1 MCNDNSGSVSII
13 LNGSGSYTYSLTD
26 SLDNTTIYGPTTNI
40 TQQFNT
46 LSSGDYDLII
56 TDGVCTYETTVTIDN
71 TEKFTISA
79 ITQNT
84 TCGSNN
90 GSIQLFASSG
100 GTLPYSYQIT
110 GFPPSLTTSF
120 NNLAPGNY
128 VGTVTDSTGCSQ
140 TLNLYVNNS
149 NGVQFDFVVTQPTNG
164 NNGELSTLIFNG
176 SPTFTYNW
184 SSNVNGQTGSTVTSL
199 SAGTYSLEII
209 DSSGCTLTKTVD
221 LFGKKSSISYQ
232 TYNIC
237 NDDFQNT
244 GILGKRGMQQMLLE
258 GFNDLTYDD
267 TGCVI
272 SEANFI
278 ADVTVDGENVQ
289 QSFYVSSG
297 LTDYPSDYT
306 WGQTLIDVL
315 ESYDGIS
322 KVEIDY
328 PTNEI
333 KIYNKCVEETGC
345 VGGTTYYL
353 SDANIVINLKLEY
366 NISCV
371 QCITTPTPTPTKTL
385 TPTPTSTPTPTPICD
400 CLFISGATENCGTY
414 TTFLYPSI
422 IVDGYVSFTGVTNC
436 GNIDEWGI
444 EYNSGS
450 TQWEAYLGVN
460 GPISVLPS
468 TSDYPIGVWIPSGTS
483 IGEVYSSNCIP
494 CPTPTP
500 TPTPTKTLTPTPTS
514 TPTLTPT
521 LTKTPTLTP
530 TNTPTLTS
538 GPTNTPTTTLTS
550 TPTTTLTPTPTPTT
564 TQTLTPTHTQT
575 LTPTPTI
582 TTTNTPTPTTDNTMC
597 FQVQT
602 EITAAPPYQCVV
614 SPSGIINGKPYYGVY
629 AVDCVTPCNT
639 VVVWDNISN
648 RWENI
653 DLATSTVI
661 SYNNNPSYL
670 PESNLTY
677 PWNNIVPAPIP
688 CRIISSTIGNC
699 PTPTPTPTHTQTLTP
714 TPTPTETIPV
724 VISDFNVYGALDSSL
739 LPDDYSIYYFTSPTP
754 VSFTQPYPI
763 GYTWTNL
770 GTVNFPQ
777 CNSSQLVGTLTSL
790 NPNDYIYFQV
800 RNSLGN
806 MVYEGN
812 LGFLMSLNPC
822 VSPGGT
828 YYTHSFYYGGGSGTV
843 DVVIKVTAPENPVAA
858 PV

>member
-315 ESYDGIS
+315 ESYDGVS

-328 PTNEI
+328 TTNEI
-333 KIYNKCVEETGC
+333 KIYNKCVEEAGC

-353 SDANIVINLKLEY
+353 SDANIIINLKLVY

-371 QCITTPTPTPTKTL
+371 QC
-385 TPTPTSTPTPTPICD
+385 
-400 CLFISGATENCGTY
+400 
-414 TTFLYPSI
+414 
-422 IVDGYVSFTGVTNC
+422 
-436 GNIDEWGI
+436 NI
-444 EYNSGS
+444 
-450 TQWEAYLGVN
+450 
-460 GPISVLPS
+460 
-468 TSDYPIGVWIPSGTS
+468 
-483 IGEVYSSNCIP
+483 
-494 CPTPTP
+494 
-500 TPTPTKTLTPTPTS
+500 
-514 TPTLTPT
+514 
-521 LTKTPTLTP
+521 
-530 TNTPTLTS
+530 
-538 GPTNTPTTTLTS
+538 
-550 TPTTTLTPTPTPTT
+550 
-564 TQTLTPTHTQT
+564 
-575 LTPTPTI
+575 
-582 TTTNTPTPTTDNTMC
+582 
-597 FQVQT
+597 
-602 EITAAPPYQCVV
+602 
-614 SPSGIINGKPYYGVY
+614 
-629 AVDCVTPCNT
+629 
-639 VVVWDNISN
+639 
-648 RWENI
+648 
-653 DLATSTVI
+653 
-661 SYNNNPSYL
+661 
-670 PESNLTY
+670 
-677 PWNNIVPAPIP
+677 
-688 CRIISSTIGNC
+688 
-699 PTPTPTPTHTQTLTP
+699 
-714 TPTPTETIPV
+714 
-724 VISDFNVYGALDSSL
+724 
-739 LPDDYSIYYFTSPTP
+739 
-754 VSFTQPYPI
+754 
-763 GYTWTNL
+763 
-770 GTVNFPQ
+770 
-777 CNSSQLVGTLTSL
+777 
-790 NPNDYIYFQV
+790 
-800 RNSLGN
+800 
-806 MVYEGN
+806 
-812 LGFLMSLNPC
+812 
-822 VSPGGT
+822 
-828 YYTHSFYYGGGSGTV
+828 
-843 DVVIKVTAPENPVAA
+843 
-858 PV
+858 

>member
-1 MCNDNSGSVSII
+1 MGSIIINNFSVTGDCTNEGLGIITFSVTGDSPNWLVTETPIADVNLPTSALTISDNVYYYSGLSDGTYFLRVYDSTYTNYEVVNFYISSGTCVSIDTMDTTCGFDNGGITAHTESVFNYSSFYLFDIDHNYVNSGTSVTTEYVFPPVSANTYYVIADDGGGCSGRSESCIVGDSTPFTYGYYVVNNGSCIPGNTGGSGKIFLTGLSDPSLYTINWLNGITGQSGPNVTGLTEGVYNVQVIDQNGCESNKSIIISGTQPLGIAGYMTYPPDCFDNNGEITIIVTGGTAPYYIGCSNGDSAIIFENEYTFTGLFSGTYSFNIIDAGICTVSGATSINTPNSFIVVSVTTSNSMCNDNSGSVSII

-26 SLDNTTIYGPTTNI
+26 SLDNTTSYGPTTNI

-258 GFNDLTYDD
+258 GFNDLTLDD
-267 TGCVI
+267 VGCVI
-272 SEANFI
+272 STADFI

-315 ESYDGIS
+315 ESYDGVS

-328 PTNEI
+328 TTNEI
-333 KIYNKCVEETGC
+333 KIYNKCVEEAGC

-353 SDANIVINLKLEY
+353 SDANIIINLKLVY

-371 QCITTPTPTPTKTL
+371 QC
-385 TPTPTSTPTPTPICD
+385 
-400 CLFISGATENCGTY
+400 
-414 TTFLYPSI
+414 
-422 IVDGYVSFTGVTNC
+422 
-436 GNIDEWGI
+436 NI
-444 EYNSGS
+444 
-450 TQWEAYLGVN
+450 
-460 GPISVLPS
+460 
-468 TSDYPIGVWIPSGTS
+468 
-483 IGEVYSSNCIP
+483 
-494 CPTPTP
+494 
-500 TPTPTKTLTPTPTS
+500 
-514 TPTLTPT
+514 
-521 LTKTPTLTP
+521 
-530 TNTPTLTS
+530 
-538 GPTNTPTTTLTS
+538 
-550 TPTTTLTPTPTPTT
+550 
-564 TQTLTPTHTQT
+564 
-575 LTPTPTI
+575 
-582 TTTNTPTPTTDNTMC
+582 
-597 FQVQT
+597 
-602 EITAAPPYQCVV
+602 
-614 SPSGIINGKPYYGVY
+614 
-629 AVDCVTPCNT
+629 
-639 VVVWDNISN
+639 
-648 RWENI
+648 
-653 DLATSTVI
+653 
-661 SYNNNPSYL
+661 
-670 PESNLTY
+670 
-677 PWNNIVPAPIP
+677 
-688 CRIISSTIGNC
+688 
-699 PTPTPTPTHTQTLTP
+699 
-714 TPTPTETIPV
+714 
-724 VISDFNVYGALDSSL
+724 
-739 LPDDYSIYYFTSPTP
+739 
-754 VSFTQPYPI
+754 
-763 GYTWTNL
+763 
-770 GTVNFPQ
+770 
-777 CNSSQLVGTLTSL
+777 
-790 NPNDYIYFQV
+790 
-800 RNSLGN
+800 
-806 MVYEGN
+806 
-812 LGFLMSLNPC
+812 
-822 VSPGGT
+822 
-828 YYTHSFYYGGGSGTV
+828 
-843 DVVIKVTAPENPVAA
+843 
-858 PV
+858 